1 MNNKIINHYFNKFIY
16 FIEQK
21 IIKET
26 NKIRLY
32 DMFSP
37 WEYRPTVI
45 KYTDEI
51 LINLYD
57 KINIHL
63 NNKWL
68 LTEAERK
75 EMHKMKKSIKLI
87 WHFKKILVILKCS
100 QKYENEDDS
109 DYESE
114 HEIKIDDPITIL

>member
-26 NKIRLY
+26 NKLRLY
-32 DMFSP
+32 DKFTP
-37 WEYRPTVI
+37 WEYRPTLI

-51 LINLYD
+51 LINLYE

-63 NNKWL
+63 LFKCL
-68 LTEAERK
+68 LTELECK

-87 WHFKKILVILKCS
+87 WHLKKILVILNSS
-100 QKYENEDDS
+100 QNSEIEDDS

-114 HEIKIDDPITIL
+114 HDIKIEDPITIL